1 MTSVVAEFIPFHH
14 APPSVVGISLAFVVL
29 IAITATLYW
38 MLHPPS
44 STAERAARATERE
57 VDEMIGSII
66 IVFSQEIHSEHMM
79 SMAVRVARRERAEL
93 LAAYIIEVPH
103 TLPLTAEMERERRDA
118 LGVLQVAESIARKN
132 NVEIKT
138 EISLA
143 RQVAQGVLELA
154 KRKDAHLI
162 VVGAY
167 REGKYTGAPI
177 GSAIEVIA
185 AKATCD
191 VLIGVQGNRGKILT
205 PPTVG
210 VGGAAAKVTAP
221 PVA

>member
-1 MTSVVAEFIPFHH
+1 MSH
-14 APPSVVGISLAFVVL
+14 AAPSPIGIVLAFAVL
-29 IAITATLYW
+29 VAIASTLYW
-38 MLHPPS
+38 MLHPPTT
-44 STAERAARATERE
+44 TAERAARATERD
-57 VDEMIGSII
+57 VDEIIGSVI

-79 SMAVRVARRERAEL
+79 SLAVRVARRERAEL

-103 TLPLTAEMERERRDA
+103 TLPLDAEMERERREA
-118 LGVLQVAESIARKN
+118 LGVLQIAESIARKN
-132 NVEIKT
+132 NVEIAT

-205 PPTVG
+205 PPTVVAG
-210 VGGAAAKVTAP
+210 RAGGARQTAAPSPTP
-221 PVA
+221 PA

>member
-1 MTSVVAEFIPFHH
+1 MTH
-14 APPSVVGISLAFVVL
+14 APPSPVGVILAFAVL
-29 IAITATLYW
+29 VAISATLYW
-38 MLHPPS
+38 MLHPPTT
-44 STAERAARATERE
+44 TAERAARATEAE
-57 VDEMIGSII
+57 VDEIIGSVI

-79 SMAVRVARRERAEL
+79 SLAVRVARRERAQL

-103 TLPLTAEMERERRDA
+103 TLPLDAEMEAERRDA

-132 NVEIKT
+132 NVEIQT

-167 REGKYTGAPI
+167 REGRYTGAPI
-177 GSAIEVIA
+177 GTAIEVIA

-191 VLIGVQGNRGKILT
+191 VLIGVQGKRGKILT
-205 PPTVG
+205 PPTMATRQDPKS
-210 VGGAAAKVTAP
+210 AAGQAFTS
-221 PVA
+221 

>member
-1 MTSVVAEFIPFHH
+1 VTH
-14 APPSVVGISLAFVVL
+14 APPSPVGVILAFAVL
-29 IAITATLYW
+29 VAISATLYW
-38 MLHPPS
+38 MLHPPTT
-44 STAERAARATERE
+44 TAERAARATEAE
-57 VDEMIGSII
+57 VDEIIGSVI

-79 SMAVRVARRERAEL
+79 SLAVRVARRERAQL

-103 TLPLTAEMERERRDA
+103 TLPLDAEMEAERRDA

-132 NVEIKT
+132 NVEIQT

-167 REGKYTGAPI
+167 REGRYTGAPI
-177 GSAIEVIA
+177 GTAIEVIA

-191 VLIGVQGNRGKILT
+191 VLIGVQGKRGKILT
-205 PPTVG
+205 PPTMATRQDPKS
-210 VGGAAAKVTAP
+210 AAGQTFTS
-221 PVA
+221 